1 LHLNINKPPLH
12 FIVLHFEATS
22 DSCGHFLKLYISLHL
37 EDKFDFFPNAST
49 SVFVA
54 DPYNEVFIYV
64 PFPMPPL
71 LIDPSFS
78 FQF

>member
-1 LHLNINKPPLH
+1 M
-12 FIVLHFEATS
+12 
-22 DSCGHFLKLYISLHL
+22 SLHL
-37 EDKFDFFPNAST
+37 EVKFDFFPNAST
-49 SVFVA
+49 SAFVA